1 MPVHKVTKFL
11 SEIST
16 FFKKSDSETA
26 MFVIMDVIKGIRM
39 NELTLFGRKSRCN
52 SKYSLLQVFQ
62 LLLVCPCFMIRNP
75 FNIYGSPL
83 GGKLGC
89 RKDVFYEFLNDGR
102 TDWRKLMYHIV
113 CQLWTKVIVRS
124 DHKPTDACLMIDD
137 TDFPKTG
144 RRMENIGRVHS
155 HLEHR
160 SILGFKA
167 LFLGITD
174 GISQMLLDFA
184 ILGEKGKKGNYGMS
198 EKELSRR
205 YTTEREENIAIQRR
219 IDEYSMS
226 KIDLAIEM
234 IRRAIKQKIH
244 FRYVLADSWVTCAKI
259 VRFIRSRHI
268 KCDYLG
274 MIKVGEEGKTKY
286 RFERKNLTAPAIIK
300 KLNRRGEKKY
310 SRKLKC
316 WYISADV
323 VFADTHVRLFF
334 IRRSKRGPW
343 SGLLTT
349 DLDLGFFEAYKIYSR
364 RWSLEVVFKE
374 SKGLLGL
381 GKCQSA
387 NFAAQIACTS
397 LVALQYD
404 ILSAVKRFMDYE
416 TIGELFRQVAQD
428 SHELTISERI
438 WQAILEFVAAITNV
452 FSIDDEEVL
461 DALVNESEELAHI
474 CELYQCKMAS

>member
-1 MPVHKVTKFL
+1 MPMHKVTEFL

-16 FFKKSDSETA
+16 YFKKNDSGRAKFTSME
-26 MFVIMDVIKGIRM
+26 VIKGIRM
-39 NELTLFGRKSRCN
+39 NEQTLFGRKSRCN

-75 FNIYGSPL
+75 FSLYGSPL
-83 GGKLGC
+83 GGTLGC
-89 RKDVFYEFLNDGR
+89 CKDVFYEFLNDDR
-102 TDWRKLMYHIV
+102 TDWRKLLYHIV

-124 DHKPTDACLMIDD
+124 DHKPTDTCLMIDD

-184 ILGEKGKKGNYGMS
+184 ILGEKGRKGNYGMS
-198 EKELSRR
+198 GKELSRR
-205 YTTEREENIAIQRR
+205 YSTERDADAAIQTRLS
-219 IDEYSMS
+219 EYSMS

-234 IRRAIKQKIH
+234 IGRAIRQKVR
-244 FRYVLADSWVTCAKI
+244 FRYVLADSWFTCAKI

-268 KCDYLG
+268 KCDYIG

-286 RFERKNLTAPAIIK
+286 RFERKDLTAPAIIK
-300 KLNRRGEKKY
+300 RLNKRGDKKY
-310 SRKLKC
+310 SRKLRC
-316 WYISADV
+316 WYMSADV
-323 VFADTHVRLFF
+323 AFADTSVRLFF

-349 DLDLGFFEAYKIYSR
+349 DLSLRFSEAYRIYSR
-364 RWSLEVVFKE
+364 RWSQEVIFKE

-387 NFAAQIACTS
+387 NFAAQIASTS
-397 LVALQYD
+397 LVALQYN

-416 TIGELFRQVAQD
+416 TIGELFRQAGQD
-428 SHELTISERI
+428 SLELTITERI
-438 WQAILEFVAAITNV
+438 WQAILELVAAITKV

-461 DALVNESEELAHI
+461 DTLVNESDELAHI
-474 CELYQCKMAS
+474 CKLYQCKMAS

>member
-1 MPVHKVTKFL
+1 
-11 SEIST
+11 
-16 FFKKSDSETA
+16 
-26 MFVIMDVIKGIRM
+26 MFTIMNVIKGIKM
-39 NELTLFGRKSRCN
+39 NEQTLFGRKSRCN
-52 SKYSLLQVFQ
+52 NKYSLLQVFQ

-75 FNIYGSPL
+75 FSIYGSPL

-102 TDWRKLMYHIV
+102 TDWRKLMYHIA

-124 DHKPTDACLMIDD
+124 DHMLTDTCLMIDD

-184 ILGEKGKKGNYGMS
+184 ILGEKGRKGNYGMS
-198 EKELSRR
+198 QKELSRR
-205 YTTEREENIAIQRR
+205 YSTERDEGDAIQTRLG
-219 IDEYSMS
+219 EYSMS
-226 KIDLAIEM
+226 KMDLAIEM
-234 IRRAIKQKIH
+234 IRRAVRHKIR
-244 FRYVLADSWVTCAKI
+244 FRYVLADSWFTCAKM

-268 KCDYLG
+268 KCDYIG

-286 RFERKNLTAPAIIK
+286 RFERKDLTAPAVIR
-300 KLNRRGEKKY
+300 KLNKRGEKKY

-316 WYISADV
+316 WYLSADA
-323 VFADTHVRLFF
+323 VFADTRVRLFF
-334 IRRSKRGPW
+334 IRHSKRGPW

-374 SKGLLGL
+374 CKGLLGL

-387 NFAAQIACTS
+387 NFAAQIASTS
-397 LVALQYD
+397 LVALQYN
-404 ILSAVKRFMDYE
+404 ILSVVKRFMDYE

-438 WQAILEFVAAITNV
+438 WQAILEFVTAITKV
-452 FSIDDEEVL
+452 FSIGDEEVL
-461 DALVNESEELAHI
+461 DALVNESDELAHI
-474 CELYQCKMAS
+474 CELYQYKIAS

>member
-1 MPVHKVTKFL
+1 
-11 SEIST
+11 
-16 FFKKSDSETA
+16 
-26 MFVIMDVIKGIRM
+26 
-39 NELTLFGRKSRCN
+39 
-52 SKYSLLQVFQ
+52 
-62 LLLVCPCFMIRNP
+62 MIRNP

-89 RKDVFYEFLNDGR
+89 RKDVFYEFLNDDR
-102 TDWRKLMYHIV
+102 TNWRKLVYHIA

-124 DHKPTDACLMIDD
+124 DHKPTDTCLMIDD

-184 ILGEKGKKGNYGMS
+184 ILGEKGRKGNYGMS
-198 EKELSRR
+198 QKELSRR
-205 YTTEREENIAIQRR
+205 YSIERDEADAIQTRLG
-219 IDEYSMS
+219 EYSMS

-234 IRRAIKQKIH
+234 VRRAVRHKIR
-244 FRYVLADSWVTCAKI
+244 FRYVLADSWFTCARI
-259 VRFIRSRHI
+259 VRFIRSRHV
-268 KCDYLG
+268 KCDYIG
-274 MIKVGEEGKTKY
+274 MIKVGEEGKTRY
-286 RFERKNLTAPAIIK
+286 RFEHKELTAPAIIK
-300 KLNRRGEKKY
+300 KQNSRGGKKY
-310 SRKLKC
+310 SRRLKC

-323 VFADTHVRLFF
+323 VFADTRVRLFF

-349 DLDLGFFEAYKIYSR
+349 DLDLGFLDAYKIYSR

-387 NFAAQIACTS
+387 NFAAQIASTS

-404 ILSAVKRFMDYE
+404 ILSVVKRFMDYE
-416 TIGELFRQVAQD
+416 TIGELFRQAGQD
-428 SHELTISERI
+428 SLELTITERI
-438 WQAILEFVAAITNV
+438 WQAILEFVAAITKV

-461 DALVNESEELAHI
+461 EALVNESDELAHI

>member
-1 MPVHKVTKFL
+1 MPVHKVTKIL
-11 SEIST
+11 SEISK
-16 FFKKSDSETA
+16 FFRKSDSETA
-26 MFVIMDVIKGIRM
+26 MFTIMDVIKGTKM
-39 NELTLFGRKSRCN
+39 NEQTLFGRRSRCN

-62 LLLVCPCFMIRNP
+62 LLLVCPCFMIRNH
-75 FNIYGSPL
+75 FGIYGSPL

-89 RKDVFYEFLNDGR
+89 RKDVFYDFLNDGR
-102 TDWRKLMYHIV
+102 TDWRKLMYHLV
-113 CQLWTKVIVRS
+113 CQLWTKVRVRS
-124 DHKPTDACLMIDD
+124 DHKCEDTCLMIDD

-155 HLEHR
+155 HLEHH

-184 ILGEKGKKGNYGMS
+184 ILGEKGRKGNYGMS
-198 EKELSRR
+198 QKELSRR
-205 YTTEREENIAIQRR
+205 YNKQRDEDTAIQTRLE
-219 IDEYSMS
+219 EYSMS

-234 IRRAIKQKIH
+234 IRRAIKHRIR
-244 FRYVLADSWVTCAKI
+244 FRYVLADSWFTCAKI

-268 KCDYLG
+268 KCDYIG

-286 RFERKNLTAPAIIK
+286 RFERKDLTAPAIIR
-300 KLNRRGEKKY
+300 KLNKRGEKKY
-310 SRKLKC
+310 SRKLRC
-316 WYISADV
+316 WYMSADV
-323 VFADTHVRLFF
+323 VFADTTVRIFF

-343 SGLLTT
+343 SGVLTT
-349 DLDLGFFEAYKIYSR
+349 DLALGFFQTYKIYSR
-364 RWSLEVVFKE
+364 RWSLEVIFKE

-387 NFAAQIACTS
+387 NFAAQVASTS
-397 LVALQYD
+397 LVALQYN
-404 ILSAVKRFMDYE
+404 ILSLVKRFMDYE
-416 TIGELFRQVAQD
+416 TIGELFRQAWKD

-438 WQAILEFVAAITNV
+438 WQAILELVAAITKV
-452 FSIDDEEVL
+452 FSISEEEVL
-461 DALVNESEELAHI
+461 DAVVNESEELAHI

>member
-1 MPVHKVTKFL
+1 MPMYKVTKFL

-16 FFKKSDSETA
+16 FFKKSDSDHA
-26 MFVIMDVIKGIRM
+26 MFAIMNVIKGIRM
-39 NELTLFGRKSRCN
+39 NERRLFGRKSRSG

-75 FNIYGSPL
+75 FSIYGSPL
-83 GGKLGC
+83 GGKLGF

-102 TDWRKLMYHIV
+102 TDWRELMYHIV
-113 CQLWTKVIVRS
+113 SQLWTKVIVRS
-124 DHKPTDACLMIDD
+124 DHKSEDTCLMIDD

-174 GISQMLLDFA
+174 GISL
-184 ILGEKGKKGNYGMS
+184 
-198 EKELSRR
+198 
-205 YTTEREENIAIQRR
+205 
-219 IDEYSMS
+219 
-226 KIDLAIEM
+226 
-234 IRRAIKQKIH
+234 
-244 FRYVLADSWVTCAKI
+244 
-259 VRFIRSRHI
+259 
-268 KCDYLG
+268 
-274 MIKVGEEGKTKY
+274 
-286 RFERKNLTAPAIIK
+286 
-300 KLNRRGEKKY
+300 
-310 SRKLKC
+310 
-316 WYISADV
+316 
-323 VFADTHVRLFF
+323 
-334 IRRSKRGPW
+334 RRSKRGPW

-349 DLDLGFFEAYKIYSR
+349 DLDLGFFEAYRIYSR
-364 RWSLEVVFKE
+364 RWSQEVIFKE

-387 NFAAQIACTS
+387 NFAAQIASTS
-397 LVALQYD
+397 LVALQYN

-416 TIGELFRQVAQD
+416 TIGEIFRQVTKD

-438 WQAILEFVAAITNV
+438 WQAILEFVAAITKV

-461 DALVNESEELAHI
+461 DAMVNESDELAHI

>member
-1 MPVHKVTKFL
+1 MPMHKVTKFL

-16 FFKKSDSETA
+16 FFKNNDAGSA
-26 MFVIMDVIKGIRM
+26 MFTIMNVIKGIKM
-39 NELTLFGRKSRCN
+39 NEPTLFGRESRCN
-52 SKYSLLQVFQ
+52 NKYSLLQVFQ

-75 FNIYGSPL
+75 FCIHGSPL

-102 TDWRKLMYHIV
+102 TDWRKLMYHIA

-124 DHKPTDACLMIDD
+124 DHMLTDTCLMIDD

-184 ILGEKGKKGNYGMS
+184 ILGEKGRKGNYGMS
-198 EKELSRR
+198 QKELSRR
-205 YTTEREENIAIQRR
+205 YSTERDEGDAIQTRLG
-219 IDEYSMS
+219 EYSMS
-226 KIDLAIEM
+226 KMDLAIEM
-234 IRRAIKQKIH
+234 IRRAVRHKIR
-244 FRYVLADSWVTCAKI
+244 FRYVLADSWFTCAKM

-268 KCDYLG
+268 KCDYIG

-286 RFERKNLTAPAIIK
+286 RFERKDLTAPAVIR
-300 KLNRRGEKKY
+300 KLNKRGEKKY

-316 WYISADV
+316 WYLSADA
-323 VFADTHVRLFF
+323 VFADTRVRLFF
-334 IRRSKRGPW
+334 IRHSKRGPW

-374 SKGLLGL
+374 CKGLLGL

-387 NFAAQIACTS
+387 NFAAQIASTS
-397 LVALQYD
+397 LVALQYN
-404 ILSAVKRFMDYE
+404 ILSVVKRFMDYE

-438 WQAILEFVAAITNV
+438 WQAILEFVTAITKV
-452 FSIDDEEVL
+452 FSIGDEEVL
-461 DALVNESEELAHI
+461 DALVNESDELAHI
-474 CELYQCKMAS
+474 CELYQYKIAS

>member
-1 MPVHKVTKFL
+1 MPMHKVTKFL

-16 FFKKSDSETA
+16 FFKKNDSDHA
-26 MFVIMDVIKGIRM
+26 MFTIMEVIRGIRM
-39 NELTLFGRKSRCN
+39 TEQTLFGRKSRCN
-52 SKYSLLQVFQ
+52 NKYSLLQVFQ

-102 TDWRKLMYHIV
+102 TNWRKLMYHIV

-124 DHKPTDACLMIDD
+124 DHKPTDTCLMIDD

-144 RRMENIGRVHS
+144 RCMENIGRVHS

-174 GISQMLLDFA
+174 GISQMLLDFC
-184 ILGEKGKKGNYGMS
+184 ILGEKGRKGKYGMS
-198 EKELSRR
+198 EKELSKR
-205 YTTEREENIAIQRR
+205 YSIERDEDTAIQTRL
-219 IDEYSMS
+219 DEYSMS
-226 KIDLAIEM
+226 KIDLTIEM
-234 IRRAIKQKIH
+234 IRRAVKHKIR
-244 FRYVLADSWVTCAKI
+244 FRYVLADSWFTCAKI
-259 VRFIRSRHI
+259 VKFIRSRHI
-268 KCDYLG
+268 KCDYIG

-286 RFERKNLTAPAIIK
+286 RFERKELTAPAIIK
-300 KLNRRGEKKY
+300 KLNKRGEKKY
-310 SRKLKC
+310 CRKLRC
-316 WYISADV
+316 WYMSADV

-349 DLDLGFFEAYKIYSR
+349 DLSLGFFEAYRIYSR
-364 RWSLEVVFKE
+364 RWSQEVIFKE

-387 NFAAQIACTS
+387 NFAAQIASTS
-397 LVALQYD
+397 LVAIQYN
-404 ILSAVKRFMDYE
+404 ILSAVKRFTDYE
-416 TIGELFRQVAQD
+416 TIGELFRQVNLD
-428 SHELTISERI
+428 SQELTISERI
-438 WQAILEFVAAITNV
+438 WQAILELVAAITKV
-452 FSIDDEEVL
+452 FSIADEEVM
-461 DALVNESEELAHI
+461 DALVNESDELAHI

>member
-1 MPVHKVTKFL
+1 MHKVTKFL

-16 FFKKSDSETA
+16 FFKKNDSDHA
-26 MFVIMDVIKGIRM
+26 MFTIMEVIRGIRM
-39 NELTLFGRKSRCN
+39 TEQTLFGRKSRCN
-52 SKYSLLQVFQ
+52 NKYSLLQVFQ
-62 LLLVCPCFMIRNP
+62 LLLLCPCFMIRNP

-102 TDWRKLMYHIV
+102 TNWRKLMYHIV

-124 DHKPTDACLMIDD
+124 DHKPTDTCLMIDD

-144 RRMENIGRVHS
+144 RCMENIGRVHS

-174 GISQMLLDFA
+174 GISQMLLDFC
-184 ILGEKGKKGNYGMS
+184 ILGEKGRKGKYGMS
-198 EKELSRR
+198 EKELSKR
-205 YTTEREENIAIQRR
+205 YSIERDEDTAIQTRL
-219 IDEYSMS
+219 DEYSMS
-226 KIDLAIEM
+226 KIDLTIEM
-234 IRRAIKQKIH
+234 IRRAVKHKIR
-244 FRYVLADSWVTCAKI
+244 FRYVLADSWFTCAKI
-259 VRFIRSRHI
+259 VKFIRSRHI
-268 KCDYLG
+268 KCDYIG

-286 RFERKNLTAPAIIK
+286 RFERKELTAPAIIK
-300 KLNRRGEKKY
+300 KLNKRGEKKY
-310 SRKLKC
+310 SRKLRC
-316 WYISADV
+316 WYMSADV

-349 DLDLGFFEAYKIYSR
+349 DLSLGFFEAYRIYSR
-364 RWSLEVVFKE
+364 RWSQEVIFKE

-387 NFAAQIACTS
+387 NFAAQIASTS
-397 LVALQYD
+397 LVAIQYN
-404 ILSAVKRFMDYE
+404 ILSAVKRFTDYE
-416 TIGELFRQVAQD
+416 TIGELFRQVNLD
-428 SHELTISERI
+428 SQELTISERI
-438 WQAILEFVAAITNV
+438 WQAILELVAAITKV
-452 FSIDDEEVL
+452 FSIADEEVM

-474 CELYQCKMAS
+474 CELYQYKMAS

>member
-1 MPVHKVTKFL
+1 MPMHKVTEFL

-16 FFKKSDSETA
+16 FFKKNDSGRA
-26 MFVIMDVIKGIRM
+26 MFTIMEVIKGIRM
-39 NELTLFGRKSRCN
+39 NEQTLFGRKSRCN

-75 FNIYGSPL
+75 FSIYGSPL
-83 GGKLGC
+83 GGTLGC
-89 RKDVFYEFLNDGR
+89 CKDVFYEFLNDDR
-102 TDWRKLMYHIV
+102 TDWRKLLYHIV

-124 DHKPTDACLMIDD
+124 DHKPTDTCLMIDD

-184 ILGEKGKKGNYGMS
+184 ILGEKGRKGNYGMS
-198 EKELSRR
+198 GKELSRR
-205 YTTEREENIAIQRR
+205 YSTERDADAAIQTRLS
-219 IDEYSMS
+219 EYSMS

-234 IRRAIKQKIH
+234 IGRAIRQKVR
-244 FRYVLADSWVTCAKI
+244 FRYVLADSWFTCAKI

-268 KCDYLG
+268 KCDYIG

-286 RFERKNLTAPAIIK
+286 RFERKDLTAPAIIK
-300 KLNRRGEKKY
+300 RLNKRGDKKY
-310 SRKLKC
+310 SRKLRC
-316 WYISADV
+316 WYMSADV
-323 VFADTHVRLFF
+323 AFADTSVRLFF

-349 DLDLGFFEAYKIYSR
+349 DLSLRFSEAYRIYSR
-364 RWSLEVVFKE
+364 RWSQEVIFKE

-387 NFAAQIACTS
+387 NFAAQIASTS
-397 LVALQYD
+397 LVALQYN

-416 TIGELFRQVAQD
+416 TIGELFRQAGQD
-428 SHELTISERI
+428 SLELTITERI
-438 WQAILEFVAAITNV
+438 WQAILELVAAITKV

-461 DALVNESEELAHI
+461 DTLVNESDELAHI
-474 CELYQCKMAS
+474 CKLYQCKMAS

>member
-1 MPVHKVTKFL
+1 MPVHKVTRFL

-16 FFKKSDSETA
+16 FFKNNDAGSA
-26 MFVIMDVIKGIRM
+26 MFAIMNVIKGIRM
-39 NELTLFGRKSRCN
+39 NEQTLFGRKSRCN

-75 FNIYGSPL
+75 FGIYGSPL

-89 RKDVFYEFLNDGR
+89 HKDVFYEFLNDGR

-124 DHKPTDACLMIDD
+124 DYKSDNTCLMIDD

-174 GISQMLLDFA
+174 GISQMLLDFS
-184 ILGEKGKKGNYGMS
+184 ILGEKGRKGNYGMS
-198 EKELSRR
+198 EKELSKRFCK
-205 YTTEREENIAIQRR
+205 ERGEDVALQTRLG
-219 IDEYSMS
+219 EYSMS

-234 IRRAIKQKIH
+234 IRRAIKQKIN
-244 FRYVLADSWVTCAKI
+244 FRYVLADSWFTCAMI

-268 KCDYLG
+268 KCDYIG

-286 RFERKNLTAPAIIK
+286 RFERKDITAPAIIK
-300 KLNRRGEKKY
+300 KLNKRGEKKY

-316 WYISADV
+316 WYISVDV
-323 VFADTHVRLFF
+323 VFADNHVRLFF

-349 DLDLGFFEAYKIYSR
+349 DLSIEFFEAYRIYSR
-364 RWSLEVVFKE
+364 RWSQEVIFKE
-374 SKGLLGL
+374 CKGLLGL

-387 NFAAQIACTS
+387 NFAAQIASTS
-397 LVALQYD
+397 LVALQYN

-416 TIGELFRQVAQD
+416 TIGELFRQVNQN

-438 WQAILEFVAAITNV
+438 WQAILELVTAITKV
-452 FSIDDEEVL
+452 FSIAEEDVI
-461 DALVNESEELAHI
+461 DALVNESDEIAHI
-474 CELYQCKMAS
+474 CELYQYKMAS

>member
-26 MFVIMDVIKGIRM
+26 MFAIMDVIKGIRM
-39 NELTLFGRKSRCN
+39 NEQTLFGRKSHCN

-62 LLLVCPCFMIRNP
+62 FLLVCPCFMIRNP

-89 RKDVFYEFLNDGR
+89 RKDVFYEFLNDGC
-102 TDWRKLMYHIV
+102 TDWRKLMYHIA
-113 CQLWTKVIVRS
+113 CQLWQKVIIRS
-124 DHKPTDACLMIDD
+124 DHKSDDTCLMIDD

-144 RRMENIGRVHS
+144 RRMENIGREHS

-174 GISQMLLDFA
+174 GVSQMLFEFA
-184 ILGEKGKKGNYGMS
+184 ILGEKGRKGNYGMS
-198 EKELSRR
+198 EKDLSKR
-205 YTTEREENIAIQRR
+205 YTTERDESAAVHTRL
-219 IDEYSMS
+219 DEYSMS

-234 IRRAIKQKIH
+234 IRRAVKHKIR
-244 FRYVLADSWVTCAKI
+244 FRYVLADSWFTCAKI

-268 KCDYLG
+268 KCDYIG

-286 RFERKNLTAPAIIK
+286 RFERKYLTAPAIIK
-300 KLNRRGEKKY
+300 KLNKRGEKKY

-349 DLDLGFFEAYKIYSR
+349 DLDLGFFEAYKICSR
-364 RWSLEVVFKE
+364 RWSQEVIFKE

-387 NFAAQIACTS
+387 NFAAQIASTS
-397 LVALQYD
+397 LVALQYN
-404 ILSAVKRFMDYE
+404 ILSVVKRFMDYE

-438 WQAILEFVAAITNV
+438 WQAILEFVAAITKV

-461 DALVNESEELAHI
+461 DALVNESDELAHI
-474 CELYQCKMAS
+474 CELSQCKMAS

>member
-1 MPVHKVTKFL
+1 MPMHKVTEFL

-16 FFKKSDSETA
+16 FFKKNDSGRA
-26 MFVIMDVIKGIRM
+26 MFTIMEVIKGIRM
-39 NELTLFGRKSRCN
+39 NEQTLFGRKSRCN

-75 FNIYGSPL
+75 FSIYGSPL
-83 GGKLGC
+83 GGTLGC
-89 RKDVFYEFLNDGR
+89 RKDVFYEFLNDDR
-102 TDWRKLMYHIV
+102 TDWRKLLYHIV

-124 DHKPTDACLMIDD
+124 DHKPTDTCLMIDD

-184 ILGEKGKKGNYGMS
+184 ILGEKGRKGNYGMS
-198 EKELSRR
+198 GKELSRR
-205 YTTEREENIAIQRR
+205 YSTERDADAAIQTRLS
-219 IDEYSMS
+219 EYSMS

-234 IRRAIKQKIH
+234 IGRAIRQKVR
-244 FRYVLADSWVTCAKI
+244 FRYVLADIWFTCAKI

-268 KCDYLG
+268 KCDYIG

-286 RFERKNLTAPAIIK
+286 RFERKDLTAPAIIK
-300 KLNRRGEKKY
+300 RLNKRGDKKY
-310 SRKLKC
+310 SRKLRC
-316 WYISADV
+316 WYMSADV
-323 VFADTHVRLFF
+323 AFADTSVRIFF

-349 DLDLGFFEAYKIYSR
+349 DLDLGFFEAYRIYSR
-364 RWSLEVVFKE
+364 RWSLEVIFKE
-374 SKGLLGL
+374 CKGLLGL
-381 GKCQSA
+381 GKCQSN
-387 NFAAQIACTS
+387 NFAAQIASTS
-397 LVALQYD
+397 LVALQYN

-416 TIGELFRQVAQD
+416 TIGEIFRQANQD

-438 WQAILEFVAAITNV
+438 WQAILELVTAITKV
-452 FSIDDEEVL
+452 FSIADEDVL
-461 DALVNESEELAHI
+461 EALVNESDEIAHI

>member
-1 MPVHKVTKFL
+1 MPMHKVTKFL

-16 FFKKSDSETA
+16 FFKKNDSDHA
-26 MFVIMDVIKGIRM
+26 MFTIMEVIRGIRM
-39 NELTLFGRKSRCN
+39 TEQTLFGRKSRCN
-52 SKYSLLQVFQ
+52 NKYSLLQVFQ

-102 TDWRKLMYHIV
+102 TNWRKLMYHIV

-124 DHKPTDACLMIDD
+124 DHKPTDTCLMIDD

-144 RRMENIGRVHS
+144 RCMENIGRVHS

-174 GISQMLLDFA
+174 GISQMLLDFC
-184 ILGEKGKKGNYGMS
+184 ILGEKGRKGKYGMS
-198 EKELSRR
+198 EKELSKR
-205 YTTEREENIAIQRR
+205 YSIERDEDTAIQTRL
-219 IDEYSMS
+219 DEYSMS
-226 KIDLAIEM
+226 KIDLTIEM
-234 IRRAIKQKIH
+234 IRRAVKHKIR
-244 FRYVLADSWVTCAKI
+244 FRYVLADSWFTCAKI
-259 VRFIRSRHI
+259 VKFIRSRHI
-268 KCDYLG
+268 KCDYIG

-286 RFERKNLTAPAIIK
+286 RFERKELTAPAIIK
-300 KLNRRGEKKY
+300 KLNKRGEKKY
-310 SRKLKC
+310 SRKLRC
-316 WYISADV
+316 WYMSADV

-349 DLDLGFFEAYKIYSR
+349 DLSLGFFEAYRIYSR
-364 RWSLEVVFKE
+364 RWSQEVIFKE
-374 SKGLLGL
+374 SKGLLRL

-387 NFAAQIACTS
+387 NFAAQIASTS
-397 LVALQYD
+397 LVAIQYN
-404 ILSAVKRFMDYE
+404 ILSAVKRFTDYE
-416 TIGELFRQVAQD
+416 TIGELFRQVNLD
-428 SHELTISERI
+428 SQELTISERI
-438 WQAILEFVAAITNV
+438 WQVILELVAAITKV
-452 FSIDDEEVL
+452 FSIADEEVM
-461 DALVNESEELAHI
+461 DALVNESDELAHI

>member
-1 MPVHKVTKFL
+1 MPMHKVTKFL

-16 FFKKSDSETA
+16 FFRKNDSDRA
-26 MFVIMDVIKGIRM
+26 MFTIMEVIKGIRM
-39 NELTLFGRKSRCN
+39 NEQVLFGRTSRSG

-75 FNIYGSPL
+75 FGIYGSPL

-113 CQLWTKVIVRS
+113 SQLWTKVIIRS
-124 DHKPTDACLMIDD
+124 DHKSEDTCLMIDD

-205 YTTEREENIAIQRR
+205 YTTERDKGIAIQRR
-219 IDEYSMS
+219 LDEYSMS

-234 IRRAIKQKIH
+234 IRRAIKQKIR
-244 FRYVLADSWVTCAKI
+244 FRYVLADSWFTCAKI
-259 VRFIRSRHI
+259 FKFIRSRHI
-268 KCDYLG
+268 KCDYIG
-274 MIKVGEEGKTKY
+274 MIKVGEEGKTRY
-286 RFERKNLTAPAIIK
+286 RFERKDLTAPAIIK
-300 KLNRRGEKKY
+300 KLNKRGGKKY
-310 SRKLKC
+310 SRKLRC
-316 WYISADV
+316 WYMSADV
-323 VFADTHVRLFF
+323 VFANTQVRLFF

-349 DLDLGFFEAYKIYSR
+349 DLSLSFLETYRIYSR
-364 RWSLEVVFKE
+364 RWSLEVIFKE

-387 NFAAQIACTS
+387 NFAAQIASTS
-397 LVALQYD
+397 LVALQYN

-416 TIGELFRQVAQD
+416 TIGEIFRQVTKD

-438 WQAILEFVAAITNV
+438 WQAILEFVAAITKV

-461 DALVNESEELAHI
+461 DAMVNESDELAHI

>member
-1 MPVHKVTKFL
+1 MPVHKVTQFL

-16 FFKKSDSETA
+16 FFKKSDSDHA
-26 MFVIMDVIKGIRM
+26 MFAIMDVIKGIKM
-39 NELTLFGRKSRCN
+39 NEQTLFGRKSRCN

-113 CQLWTKVIVRS
+113 CQLWTKVITRS
-124 DHKPTDACLMIDD
+124 DHKSDDTCLMVDD

-174 GISQMLLDFA
+174 GISQMLLDFS
-184 ILGEKGKKGNYGMS
+184 ILGEKGRKGNYGMS
-198 EKELSRR
+198 EKELSKR
-205 YTTEREENIAIQRR
+205 YSTERGKDAAVQTRL
-219 IDEYSMS
+219 DEYSMS
-226 KIDLAIEM
+226 KIDLTIEM
-234 IRRAIKQKIH
+234 IRRAIRHKIR
-244 FRYVLADSWVTCAKI
+244 FRYVLADSWFTCAKI
-259 VRFIRSRHI
+259 IQFIRSRHI
-268 KCDYLG
+268 KCDYIG
-274 MIKVGEEGKTKY
+274 MIKVGEEGKTRY
-286 RFERKNLTAPAIIK
+286 RFERRDLAAPAIVR
-300 KLNRRGEKKY
+300 KLGKRGEKKY
-310 SRKLKC
+310 SRKLRC
-316 WYISADV
+316 WYMSADV

-349 DLDLGFFEAYKIYSR
+349 DLSLGFFEAYRIYSR
-364 RWSLEVVFKE
+364 RWSQEVIFKE

-381 GKCQSA
+381 GKCQSN
-387 NFAAQIACTS
+387 NFAAQIASTS
-397 LVALQYD
+397 LVALQYN

-416 TIGELFRQVAQD
+416 TIGELFRQVNQD
-428 SHELTISERI
+428 SHELTVTERI
-438 WQAILEFVAAITNV
+438 WQAILELVAAITKV
-452 FSIDDEEVL
+452 FAIADEEVM
-461 DALVNESEELAHI
+461 DALVNESDEIAHI
-474 CELYQCKMAS
+474 CELYQYKMAS

>member
-1 MPVHKVTKFL
+1 MPMHKVTKFL

-16 FFKKSDSETA
+16 FFKKNDSDHA
-26 MFVIMDVIKGIRM
+26 MFTIMEVIRGIRM
-39 NELTLFGRKSRCN
+39 TEQTLFGRKSRCN
-52 SKYSLLQVFQ
+52 NKYSLLQVFQ

-75 FNIYGSPL
+75 FSIYGSPL

-102 TDWRKLMYHIV
+102 TDWRKLMYHIA
-113 CQLWTKVIVRS
+113 CQLWTKIIVRS
-124 DHKPTDACLMIDD
+124 DHKPTDTCLMIDD

-144 RRMENIGRVHS
+144 RHMENIGRVHS

-167 LFLGITD
+167 LFLGVTD

-184 ILGEKGKKGNYGMS
+184 ILGEKGRKGNYGMS
-198 EKELSRR
+198 QKELSQR
-205 YTTEREENIAIQRR
+205 YSIERAENAALQVRLA
-219 IDEYSMS
+219 EYSMS

-234 IRRAIKQKIH
+234 VRRAIRQKVR
-244 FRYVLADSWVTCAKI
+244 FRYVLADSWFTCAKI
-259 VRFIRSRHI
+259 VRFIRSRHV
-268 KCDYLG
+268 KCDYIG

-286 RFERKNLTAPAIIK
+286 RFERKDLTAPAIIK
-300 KLNRRGEKKY
+300 KLNRRGDKKY
-310 SRKLKC
+310 SRKLRC
-316 WYISADV
+316 WYMSADV
-323 VFADTHVRLFF
+323 AFADTIIRLFF

-349 DLDLGFFEAYKIYSR
+349 DLNLGLFEAYRIYSR
-364 RWSLEVVFKE
+364 RWSLEVIFKE

-381 GKCQSA
+381 GKCQSN
-387 NFAAQIACTS
+387 NFAAQIASTS
-397 LVALQYD
+397 FVALQYN

-416 TIGELFRQVAQD
+416 TIGELFRQANQD

-438 WQAILEFVAAITNV
+438 WQAILELVAAITKV
-452 FSIDDEEVL
+452 FSIADEDVL
-461 DALVNESEELAHI
+461 DALVNESDEIAHI
-474 CELYQCKMAS
+474 CKLYQCKMAS

>member
-1 MPVHKVTKFL
+1 MPVHKVTQFL

-16 FFKKSDSETA
+16 FFKKSDTDHA
-26 MFVIMDVIKGIRM
+26 MFAIMNVIKGIKM
-39 NELTLFGRKSRCN
+39 NEQTLFGRKSRCN

-89 RKDVFYEFLNDGR
+89 RKDVFYEFLNDCR

-113 CQLWTKVIVRS
+113 CQLWTKVIIRS
-124 DHKPTDACLMIDD
+124 DHKCDDTCLMVDD

-184 ILGEKGKKGNYGMS
+184 ILGEKGRKGNYGMS
-198 EKELSRR
+198 EKELSKR
-205 YTTEREENIAIQRR
+205 YSIERDENTAIQIRL
-219 IDEYSMS
+219 DEYSMS
-226 KIDLAIEM
+226 KIDLTIEM
-234 IRRAIKQKIH
+234 IRRAIKHKIR
-244 FRYVLADSWVTCAKI
+244 FRYVLADSWFTCAKI
-259 VRFIRSRHI
+259 VKFIRSRHI
-268 KCDYLG
+268 KCDYIG
-274 MIKVGEEGKTKY
+274 MIKIGVEGKTKY
-286 RFERKNLTAPAIIK
+286 HFERKDLTAPAIIK
-300 KLNRRGEKKY
+300 KLNKRGEKKY
-310 SRKLKC
+310 SRKLRC
-316 WYISADV
+316 WYMSADV

-334 IRRSKRGPW
+334 IRRSKHGPW

-349 DLDLGFFEAYKIYSR
+349 DLSLGFFEAYKIYSK
-364 RWSLEVVFKE
+364 RWAQEVIFKE

-387 NFAAQIACTS
+387 NFAAQIASTS
-397 LVALQYD
+397 LVVIQYN

-416 TIGELFRQVAQD
+416 TIGELFRQINQD
-428 SHELTISERI
+428 SHELTICERI
-438 WQAILEFVAAITNV
+438 WQAILELVAAITKV
-452 FSIDDEEVL
+452 FSIADEEIM
-461 DALVNESEELAHI
+461 DALINESDELAHI